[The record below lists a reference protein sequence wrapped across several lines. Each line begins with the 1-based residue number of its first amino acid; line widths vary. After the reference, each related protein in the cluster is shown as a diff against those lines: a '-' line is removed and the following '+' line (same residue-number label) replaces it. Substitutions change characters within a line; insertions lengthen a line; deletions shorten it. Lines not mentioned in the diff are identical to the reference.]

1 MGPLS
6 AKADLCFYIFR
17 VEAEKRELSASQKS
31 KFSLLI
37 KTQKNLEKQLQE
49 AGQEINELRKTVTF
63 PLFPYYPFSSCQ
75 TFLPLIFHW
84 LAFLTGAW

>member
-63 PLFPYYPFSSCQ
+63 SPFPILPAFLLLDLLVTHFR
-75 TFLPLIFHW
+75 TFLLS
-84 LAFLTGAW
+84 